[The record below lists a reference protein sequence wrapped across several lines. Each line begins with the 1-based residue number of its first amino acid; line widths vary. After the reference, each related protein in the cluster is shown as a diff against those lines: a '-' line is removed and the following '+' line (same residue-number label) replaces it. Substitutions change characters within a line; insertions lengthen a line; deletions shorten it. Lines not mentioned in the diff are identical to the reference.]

1 MVETTGIDKLGQMR
15 ETVINELKHIP
26 GDNPAQKRLRQVY
39 WMLRMNSLG
48 KKSVGNQ
55 SKEDILRESI
65 KTTRLS
71 LPDFKPNY
79 DKTEF
84 NC

>member
-1 MVETTGIDKLGQMR
+1 MKDLTGIDKLGKMR
-15 ETVINELKHIP
+15 ETVQEELKHIP
-26 GDNPAQKRLRQVY
+26 GDNPGQKRLRQVY

-48 KKSVGNQ
+48 KKSAGNQ

-65 KTTRLS
+65 KTTKQS